1 MIVLYYGKGLFFQN
15 YNSCSPVDGLIITLG
30 CVRPDRIKLNSEGLI
45 VVNGKIPAVIH
56 QYDRHPALVEHLQH
70 VYQP

>member
-1 MIVLYYGKGLFFQN
+1 M
-15 YNSCSPVDGLIITLG
+15 
-30 CVRPDRIKLNSEGLI
+30 I